1 MTSNRLACLIAGL
14 CLLTGCGQ
22 REAGTAAVIH
32 ASTGSAATI
41 DPEITLKFDAGIV
54 DGDVEHNFE
63 IPWTTN
69 RIVESVSKG
78 CGCTV
83 ANVAPGDT
91 LVAGSQIKMQV
102 ATAGKTSGN
111 GGQALLIKFVDGGTC
126 QCQLKY
132 DYRQPPFVAPKYLV
146 FRPSQA
152 VKEID
157 LKFPGVPDA
166 ELLSIE
172 KDDPCLNLE
181 VQKPAADTPD
191 KIVVKL
197 TYDYSQPSQA
207 QERQVIFR
215 ARASSKE
222 FSLRLSYLALHK
234 D

>member
-1 MTSNRLACLIAGL
+1 MNSNRLACLIVGL
-14 CLLTGCGQ
+14 CLLAGCGQ
-22 REAGTAAVIH
+22 RGPGTATVIH
-32 ASTGSAATI
+32 ASTGSAAPI
-41 DPEITLKFDAGIV
+41 DPEITLKHDAGIV

-63 IPWTTN
+63 IPWTTS
-69 RIVESVSKG
+69 RVVESVSKG

-83 ANVAPGDT
+83 ANVAPGDS
-91 LVAGSQIKMQV
+91 LVAGSVIKMQV
-102 ATAGKTSGN
+102 STTGKTSGN

-157 LKFPGVPDA
+157 LRFPGVPDA

-181 VQKPAADTPD
+181 VQKPAAGVPD
-191 KIVVKL
+191 KIVVKM

-207 QERQVIFR
+207 QERQVIFKS
-215 ARASSKE
+215 RASSKE
-222 FSLRLSYLALHK
+222 LNLRLSYLALRNE
-234 D
+234 

>member
-1 MTSNRLACLIAGL
+1 MNSNRLACLIFGL
-14 CLLTGCGQ
+14 TLLTGCDHRGP
-22 REAGTAAVIH
+22 GTAAVIQ
-32 ASTGSAATI
+32 ASTTSAQSI
-41 DPEITLKFDAGIV
+41 DPEITLKHDAGIV

-69 RIVESVSKG
+69 RVVESVSKG

-83 ANVAPGDT
+83 ANVAPGDS

-102 ATAGKTSGN
+102 STAGKTSGN
-111 GGQALLIKFVDGGTC
+111 GGQSLLIKFVDGGTC

-157 LKFPGVPDA
+157 LRFPGVPDA

-181 VQKPAADTPD
+181 VQKPAATVPD
-191 KIVVKL
+191 KIVVKM
-197 TYDYSQPSQA
+197 TYDYGQPGQA
-207 QERQVIFR
+207 QERQVIFK

-222 FSLRLSYLALHK
+222 FSLRLSYLALHNE
-234 D
+234 